1 MSKRRHYFL
10 LIIIGFICLM
20 PCVPI
25 YLSRSGILT
34 WEMYKDPGYRRW
46 ALGEG
51 AYNPEYFSTFLR
63 DPPFRDSLVGRPIEV
78 LKPLFP
84 GLQSGANYRPS
95 SYRAEG
101 RRPYLARY
109 AGSRVEDY
117 WVDGTQH
124 DFGLCV
130 VAVDGRIKAFHLIKG

>member
-1 MSKRRHYFL
+1 MIL
-10 LIIIGFICLM
+10 IGFVCLM

-25 YLSRSGILT
+25 YLSWSGILT
-34 WEMYKDPGYRRW
+34 WKMIREPGYRRW
-46 ALGEG
+46 VYGSE
-51 AYNPEYFSTFLR
+51 AYKPEYFSMFMQ
-63 DPPFRDSLVGRPIEV
+63 DPPFRDSLVGRPIES
-78 LKPLFP
+78 LRPLFSE
-84 GLQSGANYRPS
+84 LHSGANYRPS

-101 RRPYLARY
+101 RQPYLALY

-130 VAVDGRIKAFHLIKG
+130 VVVDGKIKSFHLIKG